1 MFISL
6 CCVIPIFLCVIS
18 FIVYLYSNCLVQLHY
33 AAKSGNISLCRLL
46 LRHGANIRLG
56 NRAGDRPENVAVH
69 AQHFECASYLQACE
83 VLTNGALGLTQ
94 RTNTMPLT
102 QQRPLQ
108 MHNARLAERRRSEQ
122 QSGGLYSPKCFY
134 DRYAGSIF
142 HLSVMSAVL
151 TK

>member
-1 MFISL
+1 MKATPLYVFLDDFFMLCNSFIFA
-6 CCVIPIFLCVIS
+6 CVICS
-18 FIVYLYSNCLVQLHY
+18 IVYLHSNFLVQLHY

-69 AQHFECASYLQACE
+69 ALHFECANYLQACE
-83 VLTNGALGLTQ
+83 VLANGALGLTQ

-108 MHNARLAERRRSEQ
+108 MLNGRCAERRRSEQ
-122 QSGGLYSPKCFY
+122 RSGGLY
-134 DRYAGSIF
+134 
-142 HLSVMSAVL
+142 L
-151 TK
+151 